1 MPRRERERFGPWLI
15 RQINSNEFDGV
26 RWLGD
31 SRTLFRLPWKH
42 FNMRSVDEK
51 DYRIFKAWAICSG
64 KYNPNCEDISV
75 WKTNFRCALNQVP
88 YQNIKMFSEYEDHS
102 GDQRDPHKI
111 YKFNGVHPDLPAS
124 NPNAATCNE
133 SPSNLEEQSLLS
145 ELNDD
150 DYVLH
155 ISPDCVLPAP
165 FTRPEESEIIEELM
179 RNFLLDS
186 TENSIEQVLKLSQ
199 DEYPQGDPHVDQ
211 VFRPSTH
218 EQWEHSQAVN
228 SCVANA
234 HQQALHE
241 EPSIHV
247 PGFHN
252 PSIQYQ
258 ACNIYQNGYPQN
270 VFQQMPA
277 LPQLQHPPTV
287 LNGLVPGLHE
297 LQVVQHNG
305 YKQESAQ
312 SIVSNVIQNGFQQ
325 DASGVDQVINPSSVR
340 QDPPLLNGPTQ
351 SFVQETQNTPL
362 NQCGAHDISYK
373 TANNGCLQ
381 DATRIDQGINSSP
394 NYSHDPTNEEYVR
407 SSPVAHDLP
416 LVNGSGQASATETQ
430 ATLLNQQTYGNSDLG
445 TRENKMA
452 ESNAI
457 FTVNESRGVV
467 KFLFLQGK
475 SVKDIHGDMSQTLG
489 DQCPSYSTV
498 KNWVAKFKMDH
509 FSANNEERPGRPR
522 EVVVSEIVDAV
533 HNLILENRPISGRM
547 PPVTSWEVT
556 IYYRGRE
563 VLKKNVSK
571 NFLITSDIDNAQ
583 VEHTD
588 TVQFPS
594 TDVLVNHLQIQYTDN
609 ILSCVGQGLFI
620 EVNTDNYKVYA
631 TRMGK
636 SRVFWS
642 LSESLETP
650 AKMLIREVPIEI
662 FDFHQFWEELKGYKY
677 HGRSSPDYTIYMA
690 FGQILSEP
698 IMRKFVVVKLVPNI
712 CTFLHQAAQQSG
724 ASSLNSEVVSLQISN
739 GSSLGSFDDPCFMEL
754 DFQDLL

>member
-1 MPRRERERFGPWLI
+1 
-15 RQINSNEFDGV
+15 
-26 RWLGD
+26 
-31 SRTLFRLPWKH
+31 
-42 FNMRSVDEK
+42 MRSVDEK

-430 ATLLNQQTYGNSDLG
+430 ATLLNQQ
-445 TRENKMA
+445 R
-452 ESNAI
+452 
-457 FTVNESRGVV
+457 
-467 KFLFLQGK
+467 
-475 SVKDIHGDMSQTLG
+475 
-489 DQCPSYSTV
+489 
-498 KNWVAKFKMDH
+498 
-509 FSANNEERPGRPR
+509 
-522 EVVVSEIVDAV
+522 
-533 HNLILENRPISGRM
+533 RM